1 MGFFYLR
8 TMVNVIIGALI
19 GLIGGG
25 VATFIIQNTM
35 LKKRKEQ
42 ILKEAD
48 LEGEAMKKE
57 KILQAKERFLKLK
70 EEHEE
75 NVKERERRMQSTE
88 DRVKSKE
95 KSLTQKIEEVS
106 RKEKDTE
113 RMQAELASKLEANEI
128 RHQELDKMHFGLMEE
143 IIQRLKIVFLIR
155 VNYTQYRLKM
165 EGITVL
171 KIAIF

>member
-1 MGFFYLR
+1 
-8 TMVNVIIGALI
+8 MVNVIIGALI

-48 LEGEAMKKE
+48 LEGEAMKKD

-75 NVKERERRMQSTE
+75 NVKERERGQG
-88 DRVKSKE
+88 KK
-95 KSLTQKIEEVS
+95 
-106 RKEKDTE
+106 
-113 RMQAELASKLEANEI
+113 
-128 RHQELDKMHFGLMEE
+128 
-143 IIQRLKIVFLIR
+143 
-155 VNYTQYRLKM
+155 
-165 EGITVL
+165 
-171 KIAIF
+171 